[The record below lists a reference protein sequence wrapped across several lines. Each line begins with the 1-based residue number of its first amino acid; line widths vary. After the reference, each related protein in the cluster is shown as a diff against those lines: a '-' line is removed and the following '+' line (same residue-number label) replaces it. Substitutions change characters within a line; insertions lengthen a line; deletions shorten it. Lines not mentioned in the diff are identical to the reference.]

1 MTAFLNEYSS
11 ESHREKTGSEC
22 KMDDEFLSLALKN
35 TIDEMQKTCPE
46 VKTAFALDAK
56 HELIAQGENTPESTV
71 VRATEILREVMK
83 KAEVLGGAD
92 DLTIKG
98 TDGRVNVS
106 RMDEIYV
113 VTVASKN
120 ADLKYV
126 DTVVH
131 VLFPTV
137 LKVLEKLGPA
147 PVLRKP
153 SELEPEPELAESHE
167 EERSVE
173 PTIEETDEETKAEI
187 SEELEGKEASE
198 GHEEDK
204 NSLPEPEVNQFIV
217 EDIKGLLTPSDTVRI
232 DGCVIEHWKELY
244 EGKNLE
250 EADLETFAG
259 KSLRCKVK
267 PIKDAKLEGQGKI
280 QIPIKLQDVLDIK
293 KGELV
298 RVKPAIE

>member
-1 MTAFLNEYSS
+1 MTAFLNGYSS
-11 ESHREKTGSEC
+11 ESHRQKTRSER
-22 KMDDEFLSLALKN
+22 KMDNEFLSFALKN
-35 TIDEMQKTCPE
+35 TLDEMQKACPE
-46 VKTAFALDAK
+46 IKTAFALNANR
-56 HELIAQGENTPESTV
+56 ELIVQGENTSENTV
-71 VRATEILREVMK
+71 ARATEILREVMK
-83 KAEVLGGAD
+83 KAEALGGAD
-92 DLTIKG
+92 DLTIKS

-106 RMDEIYV
+106 RMDEIYI

-137 LKVLEKLGPA
+137 MAVLEKLGPA
-147 PVLRKP
+147 PIIRKP
-153 SELEPEPELAESHE
+153 PEPESEPEMSATHE
-167 EERSVE
+167 KEQFVE
-173 PTIEETDEETKAEI
+173 PAVEETDAEMPE
-187 SEELEGKEASE
+187 EELEGKEESE
-198 GHEEDK
+198 NKEEEE
-204 NSLPEPEVNQFIV
+204 NHLPEVQVSQFIV

-232 DGCVIEHWKELY
+232 DSSVIEHWKELY

>member
-1 MTAFLNEYSS
+1 MTAFLSEYSS
-11 ESHREKTGSEC
+11 ESHREKARSER
-22 KMDDEFLSLALKN
+22 KMDNEFLSFALKN
-35 TIDEMQKTCPE
+35 TLDEMQKVCPDI
-46 VKTAFALDAK
+46 KTAFAIDGNR
-56 HELIAQGENTPESTV
+56 ELIARGEKTPENSLA
-71 VRATEILREVMK
+71 RAIELLRDVLE
-83 KAEVLGGAD
+83 KAEALGGAD

-98 TDGRVNVS
+98 MDGRVNVS
-106 RMDEIYV
+106 RMDEIYI

-137 LKVLEKLGPA
+137 LGVLKKLGPA
-147 PVLRKP
+147 PIIRNP
-153 SELEPEPELAESHE
+153 PELESEPEISAVHEAEQSI
-167 EERSVE
+167 E
-173 PTIEETDEETKAEI
+173 PTVEETKAEMP
-187 SEELEGKEASE
+187 EEEPENKEEAE
-198 GHEEDK
+198 
-204 NSLPEPEVNQFIV
+204 NNLPEPQVNQFIV

-232 DGCVIEHWKELY
+232 DNSVIEQWKELY
-244 EGKNLE
+244 EGRSLE

-267 PIKDAKLEGQGKI
+267 PIKDRRLEGQGKI